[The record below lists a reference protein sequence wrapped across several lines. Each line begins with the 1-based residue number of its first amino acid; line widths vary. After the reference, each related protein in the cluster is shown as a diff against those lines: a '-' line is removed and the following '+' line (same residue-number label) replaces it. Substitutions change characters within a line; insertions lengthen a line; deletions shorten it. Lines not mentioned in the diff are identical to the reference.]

1 MEGLAMVVRGRS
13 SSAGSA
19 KGASSVVDVASFFGK
34 LPPLGVLSF
43 SPDFGMFVGMGIV
56 LFCT

>member
-1 MEGLAMVVRGRS
+1 MEGLAMVVLGR
-13 SSAGSA
+13 
-19 KGASSVVDVASFFGK
+19 SSVVDVASFFGK

-43 SPDFGMFVGMGIV
+43 SSGFVGMGIV